1 MVQGRQGF
9 HHSGSH
15 PFINRAK
22 LDYFFI
28 LQSIATD
35 YFIIFTKKMK
45 QKKRTTIYDI
55 AEKLNIAASSV
66 SRALSN
72 SGDVNEATKKRVLA
86 AAAELNYKRN
96 ILASNLR
103 KGQSKTI
110 GIVVPHINQNFF
122 SNVISGIEEIAHQK
136 GYNLII
142 CQSNE
147 SHDKEVQCVNT
158 LINQHVDC
166 IVISVSAEGDD
177 YSHLQNV
184 INNGIQ
190 LVQFDRVADKLDT
203 LKVINDTEQISMEAV
218 SHLVEQGYKRIAL
231 LEGPQNLDIFRQ
243 RKTGYLK
250 ALKKHKLPIIKEL
263 IVENAWTK
271 ELGAK
276 ATKELLSLPVPP
288 DAIFASTSDFSA
300 LGVLEVASAMGI
312 KVPSELGIC
321 GYSNEAFTEITSP
334 SITTIDQFSVE
345 MGKTVANLYFRE
357 MNKEESSRTPKTI
370 RIKPKLIIRASTGRK
385 G

>member
-1 MVQGRQGF
+1 
-9 HHSGSH
+9 
-15 PFINRAK
+15 
-22 LDYFFI
+22 
-28 LQSIATD
+28 
-35 YFIIFTKKMK
+35 MK

-72 SGDVNEATKKRVLA
+72 SGSINEATKMRVLA
-86 AAAELNYKRN
+86 VADELNYKRN
-96 ILASNLR
+96 VLASNLR

-110 GIVVPHINQNFF
+110 GIVVPRINQNFF
-122 SNVISGIEEIAHQK
+122 SNVISGIEEAAHQK

-147 SHDKEVQCVNT
+147 SHDKEIQCVNT

-190 LVQFDRVADKLDT
+190 LIQFDRVTDKVET
-203 LKVINDTEQISMEAV
+203 LKVINDTEQVSMEAV
-218 SHLVEQGYKRIAL
+218 SHLIDQGYKRIAL

-250 ALKKHKLPIIKEL
+250 ALKKHKLPVIKEL
-263 IVENAWTK
+263 VVENAWTK

-276 ATKELLSLPVPP
+276 ATRKLLGLPNPP

-300 LGVLEVASAMGI
+300 LGVLEVASVMGI

-321 GYSNEAFTEITSP
+321 GYSNEDFTEITSP
-334 SITTIDQFSVE
+334 SITTIDQFSIE
-345 MGKTVANLYFRE
+345 MGKTVANLYF
-357 MNKEESSRTPKTI
+357 KEGSSGKPKTI
-370 RIKPKLIIRASTGRK
+370 SIKPRLIVRASTKRK